1 MPSIH
6 RDREP
11 TYEQGDAG
19 SGVAPVELG
28 ELPAGVEFEPLPE
41 IDPDAEPVEFV
52 SEPKA
57 RRRARGP
64 RRPVVSAQAGH
75 AGGAGEASGG

>member
-19 SGVAPVELG
+19 SGVAPVEHESVPEPAVEPEA
-28 ELPAGVEFEPLPE
+28 ELVEQ
-41 IDPDAEPVEFV
+41 IVEHQ
-52 SEPKA
+52 A
-57 RRRARGP
+57 RRRSRGP
-64 RRPVVSAQAGH
+64 RRPSTATAQAGH
-75 AGGAGEASGG
+75 AGGAGEASGA